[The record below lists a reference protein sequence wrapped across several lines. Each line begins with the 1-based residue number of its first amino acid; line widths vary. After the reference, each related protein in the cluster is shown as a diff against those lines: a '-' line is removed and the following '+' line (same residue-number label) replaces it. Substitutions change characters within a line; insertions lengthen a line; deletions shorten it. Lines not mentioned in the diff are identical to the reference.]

1 MAAKAKTRAKAKSNA
16 KSKTTGKAPATPA
29 KQPAAAP
36 GKKAKPKAKASGKAQ
51 GPNKAPPL
59 PAAFRADGEAHPFLR
74 DFKAKWLT
82 RLDFASTANLQS
94 QLQCALMLLALGRD
108 AEAEEVALQL
118 TNNVDSLALGA
129 EGWEATWRALQ
140 LVAWLKTARG
150 DDAREQLA
158 RAQQGPRVSAHRDR
172 EWLSTEAAGEIK
184 DALERRRLAYLV
196 EPVGGVLRWLN
207 DPGARDKARGL
218 LADVLAATRTLM
230 K

>member
-1 MAAKAKTRAKAKSNA
+1 MASKAKATTKAKARMKAAPTKAKVTTKATATTKAKATTRAK
-16 KSKTTGKAPATPA
+16 TTTKVKATT
-29 KQPAAAP
+29 
-36 GKKAKPKAKASGKAQ
+36 KAQ
-51 GPNKAPPL
+51 KAPPL
-59 PAAFRADGEAHPFLR
+59 PSAFRADGETHPYLR
-74 DFKAKWLT
+74 DFKAKWLS

-108 AEAEEVALQL
+108 AEAEQVAEQL
-118 TNNVDSLALGA
+118 ARNVDTMALGA

-140 LVAWLKTARG
+140 LAAWLKTARG
-150 DDAREQLA
+150 DDARELLA

-172 EWLSTEAAGEIK
+172 EWLSAEAAGEIK

-196 EPVGGVLRWLN
+196 EPLGGVLRWLN

-218 LADVLAATRTLM
+218 LADALAATRSMM